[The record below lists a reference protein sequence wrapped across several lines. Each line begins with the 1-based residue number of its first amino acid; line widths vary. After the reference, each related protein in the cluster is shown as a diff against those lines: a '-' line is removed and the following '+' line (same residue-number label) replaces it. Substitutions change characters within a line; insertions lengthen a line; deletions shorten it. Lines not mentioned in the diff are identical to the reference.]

1 MFYTAGHVGI
11 WRHFLVRSNGSRRPN
26 TRIVTTLC
34 IPTAIALAFQFAN
47 AQTELSAGTRL
58 SIRLRNSISSKHSQP
73 GDPVSATLIAPVR
86 INGRELIPSGFIVQG
101 AVADP
106 SPAHKRL
113 NRSVLRL
120 TFGSLIGKA
129 NQSVAFQGKV
139 LSVDNA
145 RESVD
150 SEGVIHGLRP
160 LRRRPT
166 EIEEILMLAASAH
179 PAILASLEVGRLIV
193 AEKEKPHV
201 TYEPGVELWLML
213 TSPLRIK
220 TMPPPETVRK
230 PALLRSSSALT
241 ALVNDLPLRTSTPRG
256 TPSDLINLVFFGSH
270 QAIVNAF
277 LHAGWMPAETLDL
290 KTEAITFLAVADQH
304 SYREGP
310 VSSLLVNRQKP
321 TLVFE
326 KETNTFAKRH
336 HIRIWRQQQEYDG
349 LPVWIGAGTHDTG
362 IDFSRKAKTFSHSVD
377 DDIDEER
384 LKIENDLIFT
394 GDIAAAGLI
403 HRPEAPTSFENAT
416 GDQLRTDGAIAAIR
430 LASLP

>member
-1 MFYTAGHVGI
+1 M
-11 WRHFLVRSNGSRRPN
+11 
-26 TRIVTTLC
+26 
-34 IPTAIALAFQFAN
+34 AFQFAN

-166 EIEEILMLAASAH
+166 EIEEILMLAASA
-179 PAILASLEVGRLIV
+179 
-193 AEKEKPHV
+193 
-201 TYEPGVELWLML
+201 
-213 TSPLRIK
+213 
-220 TMPPPETVRK
+220 
-230 PALLRSSSALT
+230 
-241 ALVNDLPLRTSTPRG
+241 
-256 TPSDLINLVFFGSH
+256 
-270 QAIVNAF
+270 
-277 LHAGWMPAETLDL
+277 
-290 KTEAITFLAVADQH
+290 
-304 SYREGP
+304 
-310 VSSLLVNRQKP
+310 
-321 TLVFE
+321 
-326 KETNTFAKRH
+326 
-336 HIRIWRQQQEYDG
+336 
-349 LPVWIGAGTHDTG
+349 
-362 IDFSRKAKTFSHSVD
+362 
-377 DDIDEER
+377 
-384 LKIENDLIFT
+384 
-394 GDIAAAGLI
+394 
-403 HRPEAPTSFENAT
+403 
-416 GDQLRTDGAIAAIR
+416 
-430 LASLP
+430 